1 MKFMRLHFIGI
12 ALLGVLALGG
22 CSRNN
27 QNQIQ
32 GYIEGRFTYV
42 ASQMSGTLESLL
54 VQRGTKVQIGQKLA
68 NLESNPE
75 LAEYNQ
81 AKSELNKAQSN
92 LADLEKGERPTELA
106 AIKAQQ
112 RQVIAQINFAAKTVK
127 RYQHLVKTHAIQQS
141 KLDKA
146 ISNYNKFN
154 AQLAEFTENL
164 KTAELPQRIDQVN
177 AAKAQV
183 AAAQAALQQASW
195 RFNQKQL
202 FSPTNGRVYDTFY
215 RIGETVP
222 ADSPILSLLD
232 PKNVY
237 VIFFLPERQLSTIKI
252 GQKINFTCDSCKH
265 SISATVYFV
274 SDKAEYTPPVIY
286 SEKSRVK
293 LTYRIE
299 AKLTAT
305 DAQKLNPGQPITIN
319 LASRI

>member
-1 MKFMRLHFIGI
+1 MKYIKLCFFAVI
-12 ALLGVLALGG
+12 LLCTLAG

-27 QNQIQ
+27 QNQFQ

-42 ASQMSGTLESLL
+42 ASQMSGTLESLV
-54 VQRGTKVQIGQKLA
+54 VQRGTKVQTGQKLA

-141 KLDKA
+141 KLDEA
-146 ISNYNKFN
+146 ISNYNKLN

-195 RFNQKQL
+195 KFNQKQL
-202 FSPTNGRVYDTFY
+202 FSPANGRVYDTFY

-237 VIFFLPERQLSTIKI
+237 VIFFLPERQLSSIKV
-252 GQKINFTCDSCKH
+252 GQKINFTCDSCKQP
-265 SISATVYFV
+265 ISATVYFV

-299 AKLTAT
+299 AKLSIA